1 MPVLQL
7 HDDLC
12 FALLQVAEPRKEPL
26 SSVTMPTYACQ
37 RPTPLTHHNSILS
50 VSCICEGIP
59 ALENGDMGVA
69 GV

>member
-12 FALLQVAEPRKEPL
+12 LILLQVAEPKKEPQ

-37 RPTPLTHHNSILS
+37 RPTALTHHNVILS
-50 VSCICEGIP
+50 VSCIYEQMP
-59 ALENGDMGVA
+59 APERRDMGIA
-69 GV
+69 GW